1 VPWIANA
8 FGISHYGRMD
18 RRFPVLGKVVIFSPK
33 DSRRFSN
40 IESTSMT
47 HSQVSAV
54 LCLCV
59 MVSLGSAQTTPGNS
73 APPVKSD
80 LPPPPVV
87 VEHNDYRT
95 TTLQSELDRP
105 ITVALKGLKEWLAK
119 NPDKP
124 PRDLRL
130 SLAGHKLTKA
140 SPTLTSVEQEYL
152 SFHLEIAPEDRD
164 SWVQI
169 LYEARN
175 EADHKLPLSI
185 GWKDNTQVFDSNVE
199 LALLVYP
206 HYTPYILG
214 LLVLLLVATL
224 ILSVRTNLLR
234 DGTEAPPAPA
244 RLPYN
249 LGSVQMA
256 FWFYLVIT
264 AYLYVWLITGEYDTV
279 TSSVLAL
286 IGISA
291 GTGVAA
297 LLVDKQKVQ
306 EVITQRT
313 SLETQQTALQSR
325 INELTAAAP
334 QPGSQLD
341 QELQQKK
348 SSLTEVQAQLAHAPA
363 PPPPAVSKGFLK
375 DILSDGEGVGFHR
388 FQMVVWTLV
397 FGLIFIRSVYRELA
411 MPNFD
416 ASLLGLMGLSSG
428 TYIGFKFPEK
438 PK

>member
-1 VPWIANA
+1 MTRCQ
-8 FGISHYGRMD
+8 IS
-18 RRFPVLGKVVIFSPK
+18 
-33 DSRRFSN
+33 
-40 IESTSMT
+40 
-47 HSQVSAV
+47 AA
-54 LCLCV
+54 LCLLM
-59 MVSLGSAQTTPGNS
+59 MVSLGAAQTTPSNS

-80 LPPPPVV
+80 LALLPTVID
-87 VEHNDYRT
+87 HNDYRT
-95 TTLQSELDRP
+95 TTAQSELDRP
-105 ITVALKGLKEWLAK
+105 ITVALKGLKEWLAN
-119 NPDKP
+119 NPDKHS
-124 PRDLRL
+124 RDLRL
-130 SLAGHKLTKA
+130 YLAGHKLTKC
-140 SPTLTSVEQEYL
+140 SPTLTSVEGEYL
-152 SFHLEIAPEDRD
+152 DFHLEIDPADRD
-164 SWVQI
+164 AWVDI

-175 EADHKLPLSI
+175 AADHTLPLSI
-185 GWKDNTQVFDSNVE
+185 GWKDNTQVFDSNAE
-199 LALLVYP
+199 LALVVYS
-206 HYTPYILG
+206 HHTPYVLG
-214 LLVLLLVATL
+214 LLVLLLAATL

-234 DGTEAPPAPA
+234 DGTDPPPAPA

-249 LGSVQMA
+249 LGRVQMA
-256 FWFYLVIT
+256 FWFYLAIT

-297 LLVDKQKVQ
+297 LLVDRQKVQ

-313 SLETQQTALQSR
+313 SLETQLTALQAR
-325 INELTAAAP
+325 VNDLNAAAP
-334 QPGSQLD
+334 RPGSVLD

-375 DILSDGEGVGFHR
+375 DILSDGEGVAFHR

-416 ASLLGLMGLSSG
+416 ASLLGLMGISSG